1 MKVKNLVL
9 FGFVLSALSYLNDQA
24 KDEDNNDFDF
34 LNNLEDVDL
43 DKIRREFGDGLE
55 NVVGEFGDVVSSI
68 VKIGSE
74 AFDRY
79 LQNYDSDG
87 EETLKKIKE
96 VIDDKEEEKD
106 EEVPV
111 RSFFEEKETEPD
123 NWAVDLDA
131 FLRGSEETENNVLTD
146 LNALLSELGEVQ
158 EEMDKTEE
166 DYLREIEK
174 AVGAQQTE
182 EGTVPE
188 ADDEPLMPEM
198 SEAESDE
205 IDALFSEII
214 AGEKEAE
221 KADESIEIMDGFD
234 GLEEVTDAPEDAV
247 EDLVFEE
254 PAEETPAE
262 PVEVEEPVQEEPEIV
277 EEPIQEEPE
286 IIEEP
291 VAEEPEVAEE
301 PVEEV
306 PQETVEVTEEIP
318 AEETPEEPAETLEPV
333 QEETKELT
341 RSEAIIEEANRYVHD
356 LVADLEEELSLLEE
370 EYRRETAEPEEPAV
384 EEPVTEEPERTMP
397 EEIVTEEPAEE
408 EPAKETI
415 EIMDGF
421 DGLEEV
427 TDAPEDAVEDLV
439 FEEPAEETPAEPVE
453 VEEPVQ
459 EEPEIVEEPIQEEPE
474 IIEEPVAE
482 EPEVAEEPVEEV
494 PQETVEVTE
503 EIPAEETP
511 EEPAETLEPVQEEPE
526 IVEEPVQEEIIEE
539 TPAEEIKEEDPEAE
553 DRIEIKIEEVPKYS
567 EEDIYAKINDLYPYL
582 SLGFI
587 RSVYEL
593 KEVIAEEYPLDKEV
607 IVLHRILF
615 TSVDDLRQFVEI
627 VSNHGYNVNVDE
639 NQCIV
644 DIFKQYRNTDGR
656 ILTNIFEIANQA
668 RLLRGQYDGYRIDV
682 VTEED

>member
-24 KDEDNNDFDF
+24 KDENNNDFDF

-79 LQNYDSDG
+79 LQNYDNDG

-96 VIDDKEEEKD
+96 VIQDKEEEKD

-188 ADDEPLMPEM
+188 GDDEPLMPEM

-221 KADESIEIMDGFD
+221 KADDGIEIMDGFD
-234 GLEEVTDAPEDAV
+234 GLEDVTDAPEDAV

-262 PVEVEEPVQEEPEIV
+262 PVEEPVQEEPE
-277 EEPIQEEPE
+277 
-286 IIEEP
+286 
-291 VAEEPEVAEE
+291 
-301 PVEEV
+301 
-306 PQETVEVTEEIP
+306 
-318 AEETPEEPAETLEPV
+318 
-333 QEETKELT
+333 
-341 RSEAIIEEANRYVHD
+341 
-356 LVADLEEELSLLEE
+356 
-370 EYRRETAEPEEPAV
+370 
-384 EEPVTEEPERTMP
+384 
-397 EEIVTEEPAEE
+397 
-408 EPAKETI
+408 
-415 EIMDGF
+415 
-421 DGLEEV
+421 
-427 TDAPEDAVEDLV
+427 
-439 FEEPAEETPAEPVE
+439 
-453 VEEPVQ
+453 
-459 EEPEIVEEPIQEEPE
+459 
-474 IIEEPVAE
+474 
-482 EPEVAEEPVEEV
+482 
-494 PQETVEVTE
+494 
-503 EIPAEETP
+503 
-511 EEPAETLEPVQEEPE
+511 
-526 IVEEPVQEEIIEE
+526 
-539 TPAEEIKEEDPEAE
+539 
-553 DRIEIKIEEVPKYS
+553 
-567 EEDIYAKINDLYPYL
+567 
-582 SLGFI
+582 
-587 RSVYEL
+587 
-593 KEVIAEEYPLDKEV
+593 
-607 IVLHRILF
+607 
-615 TSVDDLRQFVEI
+615 
-627 VSNHGYNVNVDE
+627 
-639 NQCIV
+639 
-644 DIFKQYRNTDGR
+644 
-656 ILTNIFEIANQA
+656 
-668 RLLRGQYDGYRIDV
+668 
-682 VTEED
+682 

>member
-1 MKVKNLVL
+1 
-9 FGFVLSALSYLNDQA
+9 
-24 KDEDNNDFDF
+24 
-34 LNNLEDVDL
+34 
-43 DKIRREFGDGLE
+43 
-55 NVVGEFGDVVSSI
+55 
-68 VKIGSE
+68 
-74 AFDRY
+74 
-79 LQNYDSDG
+79 
-87 EETLKKIKE
+87 
-96 VIDDKEEEKD
+96 
-106 EEVPV
+106 
-111 RSFFEEKETEPD
+111 
-123 NWAVDLDA
+123 
-131 FLRGSEETENNVLTD
+131 
-146 LNALLSELGEVQ
+146 
-158 EEMDKTEE
+158 
-166 DYLREIEK
+166 
-174 AVGAQQTE
+174 
-182 EGTVPE
+182 
-188 ADDEPLMPEM
+188 
-198 SEAESDE
+198 
-205 IDALFSEII
+205 
-214 AGEKEAE
+214 
-221 KADESIEIMDGFD
+221 
-234 GLEEVTDAPEDAV
+234 
-247 EDLVFEE
+247 
-254 PAEETPAE
+254 
-262 PVEVEEPVQEEPEIV
+262 
-277 EEPIQEEPE
+277 
-286 IIEEP
+286 
-291 VAEEPEVAEE
+291 
-301 PVEEV
+301 
-306 PQETVEVTEEIP
+306 
-318 AEETPEEPAETLEPV
+318 
-333 QEETKELT
+333 
-341 RSEAIIEEANRYVHD
+341 
-356 LVADLEEELSLLEE
+356 
-370 EYRRETAEPEEPAV
+370 
-384 EEPVTEEPERTMP
+384 
-397 EEIVTEEPAEE
+397 
-408 EPAKETI
+408 
-415 EIMDGF
+415 MDGF